1 MNSIFH
7 IITVD
12 ALLTTLFYTIIPFLI
27 GIVLAIAITS
37 IRLFFIIDIKII
49 SSIIRGTPLIV
60 QLYFCKFCMPVQLLV
75 WQAGLLAFSINSAI
89 HLVEILRGAIDSI
102 DKGQWEAAQSL
113 SIPKYKLLLDIIIPQ
128 AIIISLP
135 SLISEMSA
143 LLKESAI
150 ISIIGETDIMRRAII
165 VGSSDFQYT
174 IPILTAGLIYF
185 IIFIILKY
193 IALFFS
199 AKICKNS

>member
-1 MNSIFH
+1 MNSILH
-7 IITVD
+7 IITID
-12 ALLTTLFYTIIPFLI
+12 ALFTTLFYTIVPFSI
-27 GIVLAIAITS
+27 GIILAIVITS
-37 IRLFFIIDIKII
+37 IRLFFSIDIKII
-49 SSIIRGTPLIV
+49 SSIIRGTPLMV
-60 QLYFCKFCMPVQLLV
+60 QLYFCKFCIPVKLLP

-113 SIPKYKLLLDIIIPQ
+113 IIPRYKLLLDIILPQ

-165 VGSSDFQYT
+165 IGSVDFQYT
-174 IPILTAGLIYF
+174 LPILTAGCIYF
-185 IIFIILKY
+185 VIFMILKY

-199 AKICKNS
+199 NKICKNS